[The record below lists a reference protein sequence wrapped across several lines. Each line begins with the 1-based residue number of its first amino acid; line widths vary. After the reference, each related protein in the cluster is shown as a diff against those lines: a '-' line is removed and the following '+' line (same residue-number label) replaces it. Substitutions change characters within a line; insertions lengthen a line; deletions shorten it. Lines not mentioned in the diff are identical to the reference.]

1 MSDDA
6 GALVRLGRFLRDDW
20 RTFRRRFDRV
30 RRWFRARYM
39 YADPRTL
46 GLTRWL
52 IGALLCADCI
62 RRGSYARDYY
72 SNDGVLSNHWH
83 LFSPDSEFNFS
94 LFHAFSTPAEVYV
107 AFGLAFV
114 CFFLFM
120 IGYRARL
127 FNILSLIWIT
137 SMDNRL
143 VMVENGGYVVV
154 NLITFWL
161 CWLPTG
167 RRFSVDS
174 LRRALRE
181 DRATTT
187 KQLDEPFAPSWL
199 TRPHHSLA
207 SMILVFNFGI
217 IYVFNV
223 VNKYG
228 STWRTGDTVHY
239 VLHLDRMITGL
250 AVPFR
255 ELMPLWLMRFTSW
268 AVLVVEALIV
278 MTIFWPYH
286 RRWARPVAM
295 ALIFGLHASFGVM
308 MRLGPFSWF
317 MIGWST
323 VLLMAVHWEAI
334 ESWYARRQPTI
345 EVRIDP
351 RSGLAW
357 SVARL
362 LRRLDVTKR
371 LRFSEGPD
379 EGALEA
385 REEGGA
391 WRSGGAAIWLGLRGM
406 LLGRYLLP
414 VVRFLGLGLPDA
426 AVTFVGAQPARVAR
440 WFGLAA
446 PPRAAAKRATPAPS
460 LLSQWL
466 AKWRRRARE
475 LGLTYFLLAMTSQ
488 LINEN
493 KSIPPPIKHRQP
505 TLVRASIVYLRL
517 FQGWGMFAPNPIRV
531 DGVVAIDA
539 ITADGRHIDP
549 LRGGAE
555 PDLNLSDERGCGLH
569 QIPQDYMN
577 RIRLDGNKRHR
588 RALER
593 WLRSY
598 HERTGNPD
606 DEIVYFAVYWLQ
618 DVCPPPGE
626 LEPDHHQKI
635 CIASW
640 RKRGVRKAGDEV
652 LPRPCKV
659 ASAGK

>member
-1 MSDDA
+1 MSEEA
-6 GALVRLGRFLRDDW
+6 GAIVRLGRFLRNDW

-39 YADPRTL
+39 FADPRTL

-72 SNDGVLSNHWH
+72 SNDGLLTNHWH

-94 LFHAFSTPAEVYV
+94 LFHAFSTPVEVYV
-107 AFGLAFV
+107 AFALAFA

-120 IGYRARL
+120 IGYRTRL
-127 FNILSLIWIT
+127 FNVLSLIWIT

-143 VMVENGGYVVV
+143 VMIENGGYVVV

-161 CWLPTG
+161 CWVPSG

-174 LRRALRE
+174 LRRALRQ
-181 DRATTT
+181 DRAASLDE
-187 KQLDEPFAPSWL
+187 LDEPFAPDWL
-199 TRPHHSLA
+199 TRAHHSLA
-207 SMILVFNFGI
+207 SMILLFNFGI

-228 STWRTGDTVHY
+228 NTWRVGETVHY
-239 VLHLDRMITGL
+239 VLHLDRMVTGL

-255 ELMPLWLMRFTSW
+255 ELVPLWAIRVTTW
-268 AVLVVEALIV
+268 TVLVVEAMIV

-286 RRWARPVAM
+286 RRWARPVALV
-295 ALIFGLHASFGVM
+295 LIFGLHTSFGLM

-317 MIGWST
+317 MIGWSS

-334 ESWYARRQPTI
+334 EAWYAKRQPTI
-345 EVRIDP
+345 EVSIDP
-351 RSGLAW
+351 SSGLAW
-357 SVARL
+357 SLARL
-362 LRRLDVTKR
+362 FRRLDVTKR
-371 LRFSEGPD
+371 LRFVEGTEETLRAREGEGP
-379 EGALEA
+379 
-385 REEGGA
+385 
-391 WRSGGAAIWLGLRGM
+391 WRTGGAAIWLGMRGM

-414 VVRFLGLGLPDA
+414 LLRVAGLGLFDA
-426 AVTFVGAQPARVAR
+426 VVSFVGSRPARIGT
-440 WFGLAA
+440 WFGLE
-446 PPRAAAKRATPAPS
+446 PPTGRKADPAPS
-460 LLSQWL
+460 PLAQRF
-466 AKWRRRARE
+466 AKWRRRLRE

-488 LINEN
+488 LVNEN
-493 KSIPPPIKHRQP
+493 KSIPPPIKHKQP
-505 TLVRASIVYLRL
+505 ALVRASIVYFRL

-549 LRGGAE
+549 LRGSVT
-555 PDLNLSDERGCGLH
+555 PDLDLSDERGCGLQ

-588 RALER
+588 RALEH
-593 WLRSY
+593 WLRTY

-618 DVCPPPGE
+618 DVCPPPGGI
-626 LEPDHHQKI
+626 EPDHHKKI
-635 CIASW
+635 CLASW
-640 RKRGVRKAGDEV
+640 RKRGVQRVRDET

-659 ASAGK
+659 ESAGK